1 MRLLLTTDTVGG
13 VWTYTRELTEGL
25 LARSHS
31 VALAS
36 IGPAPSP
43 EQATWV
49 ASFAPHLPSTFTF
62 TAIDA
67 PLEWQPENSTAY
79 NAAEPALLAL
89 AESFRP
95 DLLLS
100 NQFCF
105 GALPLRIP
113 RLVVAHSDVLSWAE
127 ACRPNGLEPSP
138 WLDQYRALVQTGLA
152 SATAVL
158 APTHAMQAALAR
170 NFQLPARTAVI
181 PNGRSLP
188 DAAALPRS
196 LQAVT
201 AGRLWDEAKNLALLD
216 SLYADHPPPLPIHIA
231 GEHRRLA
238 APTHP
243 HLHLLGHLPEANLLT
258 LFRRSTI
265 YLATSIYEPF
275 GLAPLEAALCGC
287 AVLAN
292 DIPSLREVWDDA
304 ALFFHDGPSLDHLL
318 RSLVADPAALAA
330 AQHRSH
336 ARALALSSD
345 SSLHNTL
352 RLIRDLLKTSQE
364 PHAAA

>member
-43 EQATWV
+43 EQAAWA
-49 ASFAPHLPSTFTF
+49 ASFSPHLPSTFTF

-79 NAAEPALLAL
+79 TAAAPGLLAL

-95 DLLLS
+95 DLILS
-100 NQFCF
+100 SQFCF
-105 GALPLRIP
+105 GALPLAIP

-127 ACRPNGLEPSP
+127 ACRPEGLEPSP
-138 WLDQYRALVQTGLA
+138 WLDQYRALVQAGLSA
-152 SATAVL
+152 ATAVL
-158 APTHAMQAALAR
+158 APTHSMQASLAR
-170 NFQLPARTAVI
+170 NFELPARTAVI
-181 PNGRSLP
+181 PNGRTLP
-188 DAAALPRS
+188 SAPSSPRA

-201 AGRLWDEAKNLALLD
+201 AGRLWDEAKNLALLE
-216 SLYADHPPPLPIHIA
+216 SLYAEQPAPLPIRIA
-231 GEHRRLA
+231 GEHRRSV
-238 APTHP
+238 PTP
-243 HLHLLGHLPEANLLT
+243 SHLDLLGHLAEPDLLA
-258 LFRRSTI
+258 LFRSSAI
-265 YLATSIYEPF
+265 YLATSLYEPF

-292 DIPSLREVWDDA
+292 DIPSLREVWGDA
-304 ALFFHDGPSLDHLL
+304 ALFFHDACSLDHLL
-318 RSLVADPAALAA
+318 RSLIADPAALAA

-336 ARALALSSD
+336 ARALTLSSD

-352 RLIRDLLKTSQE
+352 RLIRDLLKHPQE